1 MMAVVFNCTTVS
13 DDEAE
18 RMRVFVAG
26 ATGVVGRRLV
36 RQLAVRGHE
45 VVALARGPEKEG
57 LVRRLGGTP
66 VRGGLFDAD
75 SLPPAMAGCDVA
87 VRAATAIPTK
97 PRAPPRGFA
106 MNAPI
111 PPQGA

>member
-1 MMAVVFNCTTVS
+1 MAVVFNCTTVS

-66 VRGGLFDAD
+66 VRGDLFDAD
-75 SLPPAMAGCDVA
+75 SLPRWRGAMSRFARRPRSPRNPASGSGTS
-87 VRAATAIPTK
+87 R
-97 PRAPPRGFA
+97 
-106 MNAPI
+106 
-111 PPQGA
+111 